1 MTLPALQDN
10 SDPPAIPL
18 IESSEAGEGISC
30 IIITSCSQLPVRW
43 ASNSAFQRTL
53 IKKKGSF
60 FSWLLQMKK
69 LFAWESWVIFMEMG
83 RALAIFIAVTEAIE
97 SIFY

>member
-1 MTLPALQDN
+1 
-10 SDPPAIPL
+10 
-18 IESSEAGEGISC
+18 
-30 IIITSCSQLPVRW
+30 
-43 ASNSAFQRTL
+43 
-53 IKKKGSF
+53 
-60 FSWLLQMKK
+60 MKK